1 MESQE
6 EQKPIYRFKKD
17 EPNYYENRK
26 KHLIQL
32 TKDRYKNDLEFK
44 NKMKLNSEKQYER
57 LKTAL
62 TIFQEIKNKF

>member
-26 KHLIQL
+26 NHLIQI
-32 TKDRYKNDLEFK
+32 TKDRYKNDLEFR
-44 NKMKLNSEKQYER
+44 NKMKLNSKKQYER